1 MMAHLSFA
9 CIPLFLLAAFVASPF
24 VFCSHQGSVDA
35 AEASNGQRAADKQRA
50 TELLNEFAGEND
62 VAGLMAEYTN
72 TPAPYV
78 LVGED
83 RDDCPLVEGAQAAPV
98 AVFLRHSQGVST
110 APTLTIDSTGRSSG
124 PCPKVF
130 LQEIPYYGRKAAA
143 TSMGT
148 GLPTTL
154 GDLKRTVDL
163 TRLGLDREFNEKAY
177 QSLRV
182 CNDFFFSGSGN
193 TRSSSDPA
201 CVVAQLDEAAVN
213 IRALDTER
221 LSVLHPRLKA
231 ALVFASTLAFTRDKK
246 EWIRKL
252 ITSSSLRL
260 AWHVVDAFAGMNV
273 NMLEANVG
281 EALNSIVLKDLK
293 LLLPLTDLIQFG
305 LFSTIY
311 DFQTYTTFILTI
323 CWLPLGSGC
332 NFFDHRHCVPHSNK
346 KMQ

>member
-1 MMAHLSFA
+1 MRGRKVQSQLLLRPRCAPANTVLRQTMMAHLSFA

-182 CNDFFFSGSGN
+182 CNDFFFFWKWKHTKFLRSCVRCCPTGRGSCKHQGV
-193 TRSSSDPA
+193 R
-201 CVVAQLDEAAVN
+201 
-213 IRALDTER
+213 
-221 LSVLHPRLKA
+221 
-231 ALVFASTLAFTRDKK
+231 
-246 EWIRKL
+246 
-252 ITSSSLRL
+252 
-260 AWHVVDAFAGMNV
+260 
-273 NMLEANVG
+273 
-281 EALNSIVLKDLK
+281 
-293 LLLPLTDLIQFG
+293 
-305 LFSTIY
+305 Y
-311 DFQTYTTFILTI
+311 
-323 CWLPLGSGC
+323 
-332 NFFDHRHCVPHSNK
+332 
-346 KMQ
+346 